1 MSIETIM
8 RAFTDFIRLK
18 LRDFIIG
25 ILNQV
30 YFDFIIFNPPRIFEL
45 YNIIIRF
52 INSVLF

>member
-30 YFDFIIFNPPRIFEL
+30 YLDFIISNPPRIFEL